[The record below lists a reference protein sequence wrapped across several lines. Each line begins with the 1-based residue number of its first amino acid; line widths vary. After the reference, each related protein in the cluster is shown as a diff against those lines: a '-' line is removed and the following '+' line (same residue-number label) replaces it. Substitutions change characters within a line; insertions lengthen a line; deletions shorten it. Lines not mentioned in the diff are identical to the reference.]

1 MRAPFSKAIG
11 DALEGVCH
19 PLGMSFSEFLYG
31 SAIIEEVVTGKS
43 IPVDDIYYAPFTELL
58 FKAGKGPHKYIMRI
72 PNKNPPPKYRYV
84 YKIHR
89 KGKYV
94 GDEEHFRQGAKLKVK
109 HRKTTDGEEEDTH
122 AHLEVVESKD
132 GKVKVKHSETGEIEE
147 HDHKSLSERIRGD
160 YTSQIT
166 MHKQKLRRDLE
177 AVMKFG
183 TLGMQKRLVERAAQF
198 GVYVKGGFDDSD
210 DKWSPPERAATTLH
224 EKALPKMEMRLP
236 EEVKNF
242 PNPDGPKKQ
251 LFKHQAEGVQR
262 ILDSWEKRDGF
273 LLQDETGLGKTLSAL
288 AAVIAR
294 GEKRNLFVVP
304 ENGKAALMAQLR
316 EDAKLYGVEIKD
328 ALGAGPDDE
337 GIFVVSYDD
346 LYTTEVVMD
355 PDTGKPKKF
364 GGETLKKH
372 TLKDEFKSGFGALV
386 FDECQNMANPAGVRA
401 QACIDLQER
410 SGKALYMSATPF
422 TNVRDM
428 HYMRK
433 LGMFS
438 NGKEFVE
445 WAQQLGA
452 KTTKGDAPGDLSAE
466 ISNPKTPVPLVA
478 ASAFMHH
485 HGMTIRRAP
494 DMNETM
500 SSNFQVVKSAEMSA
514 DHKQAFS
521 IAEEIHQVALDA
533 GMSAFTAGGQM
544 AMWRKQQWECAKV
557 GEGIAAAKKALDEG
571 RSVGMFFSF
580 KKFDHAP
587 LRSFADM
594 LRTKKGMKEH
604 GLDPAQAKSA
614 ADKIDALV
622 AKMPKFDPIEEATKA
637 LGDHIGQDKIAQ
649 IHGGAKTDSK
659 EEQQAFQANDKQVMV
674 GTIAKAGTGLSFHDT
689 KSKEDGGRPRTQINM
704 SLPYTAT
711 EFQQLNGRMHRLGSR
726 SNTEMMY
733 MLGDHDSEKDIG
745 AIVASKLKSMGA
757 AVAGDVGSIKS
768 ASDLANWEFSRKQGT
783 DEQIVDGI
791 AATETGVELKD
802 HESEMSR
809 NHFQN
814 FIDEMEAGG
823 DPFGSSKSA
832 IEAAE
837 GAKEDRKHR
846 SSAAK
851 LQAAGFNVE
860 RVGDTWRIRGV
871 RRKDPVGNAV
881 RQAAVDM
888 KNKQRLWQGRD
899 VSPLESVKA
908 GKGVQD
914 VIIRDPMGLS
924 FIANKLAKKGHI
936 PEGDH
941 GMVDGWEQGHLEGH
955 SSRKGAAGRATAR
968 KSMHSF
974 TAALRKAVPV
984 DHIDAVIE
992 KISKSW

>member
-11 DALEGVCH
+11 DALEDACH

-72 PNKNPPPKYRYV
+72 PNKNPPPKYRYI

-109 HRKTTDGEEEDTH
+109 HRKTTDGEEEDSH

-132 GKVKVKHSETGEIEE
+132 GKVKVRHSETGEIEE
-147 HDHKSLSERIRGD
+147 HDHKSLSERIRGE

-183 TLGMQKRLVERAAQF
+183 TLGMKKSLVEQAAQF

-224 EKALPKMEMRLP
+224 EKALPKIEMKIP

-288 AAVIAR
+288 AAIIAR

-304 ENGKAALMAQLR
+304 EAGKEALMAQLR

-328 ALGAGPDDE
+328 ALGSGPDEE
-337 GIFVVSYDD
+337 GIFVVSYGD
-346 LYTTEVVMD
+346 LFTTEVVID

-364 GGETLKKH
+364 KGETLRKH

-386 FDECQNMANPAGVRA
+386 FDECQNMANPAGVQA

-438 NGKEFVE
+438 NGDEFVD
-445 WAQQLGA
+445 WAQKLGA
-452 KTTKGDAPGDLSAE
+452 KTTRGDAPGDLPAE
-466 ISNPKTPVPLVA
+466 IENPNSPVPLVA
-478 ASAFMHH
+478 ASAYMHH
-485 HGMTIRRAP
+485 HGMTVRRAP
-494 DMNETM
+494 DMHETM

-514 DHKQAFS
+514 DHQKAFD
-521 IAEEIHQVALDA
+521 IADEAHQLALDA
-533 GMSAFTAGGQM
+533 GLKAFNAGSQM
-544 AMWRKQQWECAKV
+544 CMWRKQQWECAKV
-557 GEGIAAAKKALDEG
+557 GEGIDAAKKALDEG

-580 KKFDHAP
+580 KKFDHGP
-587 LRSFADM
+587 LRALSKM
-594 LRTKKGMKEH
+594 LRGKKAMKEH
-604 GLDPAQAKSA
+604 GLDPKQAKAA
-614 ADKIDALV
+614 ADKIDALIDS
-622 AKMPKFDPIEEATKA
+622 MPKFDPIKEATKA
-637 LGDHIGQDKIAQ
+637 LGDHIGHDKIAQ

-659 EEQQAFQANDKQVMV
+659 EEQQAFQNNDKQVMI
-674 GTIAKAGTGLSFHDT
+674 GTIKKAGTGLSFHDT
-689 KSKEDGGRPRTQINM
+689 KSKEDGGRPRTQVNM

-726 SNTEMMY
+726 SNTEMVY

-745 AIVASKLKSMGA
+745 SIVASKLKSMGA

-768 ASDLANWEFSRKQGT
+768 AADLANWEFSRKMGT

-791 AATETGVELKD
+791 AATATGVELKD

-832 IEAAE
+832 LEAAA

-846 SSAAK
+846 ASAAK
-851 LQAAGFNVE
+851 LQAAGFKVD

-871 RRKDPVGNAV
+871 STDRGKPSGKMVVAINSFKTQKTKGR
-881 RQAAVDM
+881 M
-888 KNKQRLWQGRD
+888 KNWDQDKFD
-899 VSPLESVKA
+899 VSPLDHAKA
-908 GKGVQD
+908 GTGKKD
-914 VIIRDPMGLS
+914 IIIRHPMGLTYL
-924 FIANKLAKKGHI
+924 ANAISKHGAI

-941 GMVDGWEQGHLEGH
+941 GMVDGWERGHLEGH
-955 SSRKGAAGRATAR
+955 ASRKGATAK
-968 KSMHSF
+968 KSMRPF
-974 TAALRKAVPV
+974 AAAIRKAF
-984 DHIDAVIE
+984 
-992 KISKSW
+992 KR